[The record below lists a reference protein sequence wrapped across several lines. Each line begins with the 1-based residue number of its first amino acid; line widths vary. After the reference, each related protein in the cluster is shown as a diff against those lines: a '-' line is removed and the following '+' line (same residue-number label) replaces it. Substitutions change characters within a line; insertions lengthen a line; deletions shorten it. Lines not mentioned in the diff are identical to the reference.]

1 MTMTRKNS
9 FRIFVKNNKT
19 ARLLW
24 QTIKLN
30 VTISPCPISAILF
43 RPIRQTEI

>member
-1 MTMTRKNS
+1 MTRKNS
-9 FRIFVKNNKT
+9 FRIFSKT

-30 VTISPCPISAILF
+30 VTISPCTIPVILF
-43 RPIRQTEI
+43 RPNRKTEIR